1 MLGVRATLCDMR
13 TVSHREMRNRSGEI
27 LRRVADGET
36 VRVTNLGQVSA
47 LIVPPGADALTDL
60 ATRGQVRIALR
71 PLSGLL
77 TVPRRKSK
85 MSSEEILADVHGH
98 R

>member
-1 MLGVRATLCDMR
+1 MK

-36 VRVTNLGQVSA
+36 VRVTNRGQVSA
-47 LIVPPGADALTDL
+47 LIVPPGLDALTEL
-60 ATRGQVRIALR
+60 AIRGQVRIAPR
-71 PLSGLL
+71 PLSSLP

-85 MSSEEILADVHGH
+85 MSSEEIVADVRGH
-98 R
+98 L